1 MPLLNL
7 SREQLLGMF
16 QQLLPRGRVW
26 PRAPDAMQAR
36 SLLPLMGIYE
46 RLIARDNNLVA
57 DAFPGTAYELLPDW
71 EKSLGLPSQC
81 SGLADTIQ
89 GRQAAVVARF
99 TSTGGQSRAYFISV
113 AAALGYTVTI
123 AEYRPSR
130 LGSMRMGDR
139 MQSAEWAHVW
149 AIQAP
154 ATTVI
159 DFRMGRSALGE
170 RFRVWGNTVLECEL
184 SAIKP
189 AHTTLL
195 FQYI

>member
-7 SREQLLGMF
+7 TRAQLLGMF
-16 QQLLPRGRVW
+16 LQLLPRGRVW
-26 PRAPDAMQAR
+26 PRALDSVLAR
-36 SLLPLMGIYE
+36 SLLPLMGTYE

-57 DAFPGTAYELLPDW
+57 DAFPGTAYELLPEW

-81 SGLADTIQ
+81 AGLADTIQ
-89 GRQAAVVARF
+89 GRQAAVVARL
-99 TSTGGQSRAYFISV
+99 TATGGQSRAYFISV
-113 AAALGYTVTI
+113 AATLGYTITI

-139 MQSAEWAHVW
+139 MQNADWAHVW
-149 AIQAP
+149 AIRAP
-154 ATTVI
+154 ATTVT

-170 RFRVWGNTVLECEL
+170 RFRVWGNTALECEL
-184 SAIKP
+184 AAIKP
-189 AHTTLL
+189 AHTILL